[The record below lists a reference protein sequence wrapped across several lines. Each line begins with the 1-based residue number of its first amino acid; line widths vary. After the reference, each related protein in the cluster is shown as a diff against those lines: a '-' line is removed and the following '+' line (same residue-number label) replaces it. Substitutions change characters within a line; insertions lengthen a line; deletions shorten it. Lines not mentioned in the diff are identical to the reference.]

1 MPEELTTEQ
10 KEVLNSKGDLLVI
23 AGPGT
28 GKSFTL
34 VKKIQSLLENGVSE
48 EKILVLS
55 YSVKV
60 SQELKERLSSQGLN
74 FVKVDTF
81 HGLAYD
87 IWRDKFGSP
96 PKILSEKER
105 TNLLKKFFGKKTKK
119 LSEEDKI
126 KFFEFLKKQGVMDFE
141 LLLYEVSQFEDL
153 NSKDYYIII
162 DEFQDLSPDILNFL
176 KIFKNA
182 NFVLFGDPNQSI
194 YGFKGVSLSLLYSF
208 LKEFKPDIKL
218 LSLTY
223 SFRCPQL
230 ILNYAEKFKA
240 SPWKVPKFS
249 GQDRRAVVQGF
260 FFEDP
265 LQEKDFLVKFVKSL
279 IGGLQLEE
287 QRAGEQVSPEE
298 IFVIARIKQALLPIQ
313 EAFQKA
319 GIPVNPA
326 EQEASAVLEKI
337 KSFLEK
343 LNTSVIPVEDL
354 ISVSDPELKVFL
366 ENLWEL
372 SSKDKEKF
380 STYLST
386 GTVYDF
392 LNTKKHGVNFLSIH
406 ASKGLEAKHVILV
419 GAEDGL
425 IPLKIFK
432 DADPDEEKRLL
443 YVAITRS
450 MNGFYFSSVK
460 ERQVFN
466 FRLKGVSYYF
476 KDFPLKTFKKRP
488 RKPKQQGLFG

>member
-1 MPEELTTEQ
+1 MSGALTPEQ
-10 KEVLNSKGDLLVI
+10 KRILDAQGDLLVI

-34 VKKIQSLLENGVSE
+34 VKKIKSLLEKDVPE
-48 EKILVLS
+48 EKIYVLS

-74 FVKVDTF
+74 LIKVDTF

-87 IWRDKFGSP
+87 LWREKFGSP

-105 TNLLKKFFGKKTKK
+105 ASLVKKFFGKKSKK
-119 LSEEDKI
+119 LSEEDRLR
-126 KFFEFLKKQGVMDFE
+126 FFEFLKKQGVMDFD
-141 LLLYEVSQFEDL
+141 LLLYEVARFENL
-153 NSKDYYIII
+153 NFKDHYIII

-176 KIFKNA
+176 KLFKNS
-182 NFVLFGDPNQSI
+182 NFILFGDPNQSI
-194 YGFKGVSLSLLYSF
+194 YSFKGVSLEVLYEF
-208 LKEFKPDIKL
+208 LKNFKPDLKI
-218 LSLTY
+218 LSLSY

-230 ILNYAEKFKA
+230 VLKYAEKFKA
-240 SPWKVPKFS
+240 SPWEVPKFG
-249 GQDRRAVVQGF
+249 GQDKKAVVQGF
-260 FFEDP
+260 LFEDSS
-265 LQEKDFLVKFVKSL
+265 QEKDFLIRFVKSL

-287 QRAGEQVSPEE
+287 QRAGDQVSPDEV
-298 IFVIARIKQALLPIQ
+298 FVLARIKQVLLPVQ

-326 EQEASAVLEKI
+326 EQEASVILEKI
-337 KSFLEK
+337 KLFAEK
-343 LNTSVIPVEDL
+343 LNTSSITVEDL
-354 ISVSDPELKVFL
+354 IASSDPELRMFL

-372 SSKDKEKF
+372 SSEDREKF
-380 STYLST
+380 SAYLST
-386 GTVYDF
+386 GSVYDF
-392 LNTKKHGVNFLSIH
+392 LNIKKHGVNFLSIH

-419 GAEDGL
+419 GVEDGL

-432 DADPDEEKRLL
+432 DTNLDEEKRLV

-450 MNGFYFSSVK
+450 ITGFYFSSVK

-466 FRLKGVSYYF
+466 FRLKGLSYFF
-476 KDFPLKTFKKRP
+476 KDFPLKSFKKRP
-488 RKPKQQGLFG
+488 RKPKQRGLFG